1 MLCLHF
7 ILLVFASTGCE
18 EQLQPIAA
26 ALRQN
31 KPAEAAAQ
39 LNAIRLQCS
48 HSAPFHEVAG
58 VASTMA
64 GNFTA
69 GAEEL
74 EQAFSLDSRLSN
86 EPLLVLSYTDAL
98 LETKQSTRLA
108 TFLRRRQ
115 GSLPPP
121 LLFSLGTLFAK
132 HGDYQEA
139 VKFFRLIPEH
149 LADDAVFFNLALA
162 YSHLRHFEDA
172 RRFYFQAIDQ
182 HPAHVEAYFRVAMDF
197 AALGDTR
204 KAIPWLFRAREFA
217 PARPDIAY
225 ALVEQL
231 LVLQYFDT
239 SNEIVTEALT
249 ENPLDAR
256 LMVAKGDVLRAQG
269 KQLEAVA
276 SFQEALARNPG
287 LPAALLG
294 LARIDLSQG
303 KNEEARRQLQAALST
318 EPDNPAANGELGS
331 LDMEEN
337 NWTGANSHLSK
348 AWSADQ
354 SNPNVAVRLA
364 RTLEHLN
371 RTTDALRL
379 LRPLATRLGD
389 LPAFHLE
396 LAEIYTKLGKSID
409 AQNERQQLATLQAQ
423 SENSLRFED
432 PKTYAH

>member
-1 MLCLHF
+1 
-7 ILLVFASTGCE
+7 
-18 EQLQPIAA
+18 
-26 ALRQN
+26 
-31 KPAEAAAQ
+31 
-39 LNAIRLQCS
+39 
-48 HSAPFHEVAG
+48 
-58 VASTMA
+58 
-64 GNFTA
+64 
-69 GAEEL
+69 
-74 EQAFSLDSRLSN
+74 
-86 EPLLVLSYTDAL
+86 
-98 LETKQSTRLA
+98 
-108 TFLRRRQ
+108 
-115 GSLPPP
+115 
-121 LLFSLGTLFAK
+121 
-132 HGDYQEA
+132 
-139 VKFFRLIPEH
+139 
-149 LADDAVFFNLALA
+149 
-162 YSHLRHFEDA
+162 
-172 RRFYFQAIDQ
+172 
-182 HPAHVEAYFRVAMDF
+182 
-197 AALGDTR
+197 
-204 KAIPWLFRAREFA
+204 
-217 PARPDIAY
+217 
-225 ALVEQL
+225 
-231 LVLQYFDT
+231 
-239 SNEIVTEALT
+239 
-249 ENPLDAR
+249 
-256 LMVAKGDVLRAQG
+256 
-269 KQLEAVA
+269 
-276 SFQEALARNPG
+276 